1 MPWDRTGIAVPRQRE
16 TIMRDSTLD
25 RRAALRLAGA
35 AAVALAAG
43 GTFAAEAKSVNGHR
57 IAHTALRY
65 KGDRYVSG
73 GSSPKQGFDC
83 SGLTW
88 YVFQKV
94 GKIDIGRTVTAQ
106 WKQGKGV
113 KKNKWKPGDLVFFR
127 NTAEN
132 GLSHVGIY
140 IGGGKFVHAENEKTG
155 VVVTPLDSD
164 YYAKH
169 YAGARRI

>member
-1 MPWDRTGIAVPRQRE
+1 
-16 TIMRDSTLD
+16 MRNPMLD
-25 RRAALRLAGA
+25 RRAALRLSGA
-35 AAVALAAG
+35 AVGALLARPLLAG
-43 GTFAAEAKSVNGHR
+43 EAKSVNGRR
-57 IAHTALRY
+57 IARKAMRY

-94 GKIDIGRTVTAQ
+94 ANRDIGRTVKAQ
-106 WKQGKGV
+106 WRQGRNV
-113 KKNKWKPGDLVFFR
+113 KKGKWKPGDLVFFK

-132 GLSHVGIY
+132 GLSHVGIF

-155 VVVTPLDSD
+155 VVVTPINSS
-164 YYAKH
+164 YYTQH
-169 YAGARRI
+169 YAGARRL